1 MRQVKNILT
10 ALMTFSLAFCL
21 FGTPVAFGAEQSG
34 NTIESTSVD
43 AVADDPSLADL
54 ADESDSA
61 SAGTN
66 DGVASA
72 RSAEAVAASAADIE
86 GFRATLTQA
95 WYDMPE
101 GNIDLSAYGLTLDQA
116 NKVWLEIQYDNP
128 LIFWD
133 GEGRWH
139 MRDGIVTGYQNDWS
153 YSKSEVDAMMA
164 AYEEKAAEAI
174 SWTSDDMSDFE
185 KATALNDYLIWNASY
200 QYDTASDL
208 DYTAYGILVNGT
220 GRCAGYAKA
229 YQDLLGR
236 VGIAADYVIGTA
248 KGGSHAWN
256 HIGIDGA
263 WYAVDVT
270 WNDACYLID
279 GTHVDTNDYDGKV
292 SHKYLLKSDMYMA
305 ANGYVVKTA
314 KHTANDA
321 QYDYNHTWPTY
332 SAPAPKKPLCEYCDV
347 ASTDWYV
354 ADGTLDYVVQNGLMK
369 GCNGLFRPS
378 DAITRAEFATILWRY
393 ANPASAA
400 SYNTASARNTTA
412 MADVESGSFYTEAA
426 NWCVEQGVITGVK
439 TASGALFQPN
449 RAVTREEAAAMLVRF
464 AQQQG
469 AAIAPSA
476 KNSASLGA
484 FYDVQDC
491 SSWAISPLACAHE
504 HGIIS
509 GSGNYLR
516 PQDATTR
523 CEAAALLKKTIELIE
538 GPRGR

>member
-1 MRQVKNILT
+1 MRQAKNTLT
-10 ALMTFSLAFCL
+10 ALVVFSLAFCL

-34 NTIESTSVD
+34 STIESAPVD
-43 AVADDPSLADL
+43 TVANDPPLADL

-101 GNIDLSAYGLTLDQA
+101 GNIDLSAYGLTLGQA

-133 GEGRWH
+133 GEGHWR

-153 YSKSEVDAMMA
+153 YSKSDVDAMMA
-164 AYEEKAAEAI
+164 ANGYAAE
-174 SWTSDDMSDFE
+174 
-185 KATALNDYLIWNASY
+185 
-200 QYDTASDL
+200 
-208 DYTAYGILVNGT
+208 
-220 GRCAGYAKA
+220 
-229 YQDLLGR
+229 
-236 VGIAADYVIGTA
+236 
-248 KGGSHAWN
+248 
-256 HIGIDGA
+256 
-263 WYAVDVT
+263 
-270 WNDACYLID
+270 
-279 GTHVDTNDYDGKV
+279 
-292 SHKYLLKSDMYMA
+292 
-305 ANGYVVKTA
+305 TA
-314 KHTANDA
+314 KHAANDA

-332 SAPAPKKPLCEYCDV
+332 SAPAPKKPLSTYHDV
-347 ASTDWYV
+347 ANTDWYV

-369 GCNGLFRPS
+369 GHNGLFRPS

-426 NWCVEQGVITGVK
+426 NWCVAQGVITGVK

-449 RAVTREEAAAMLVRF
+449 HAVTREEAAAMLVRF

-469 AAIAPSA
+469 ADIAPSA
-476 KNSASLGA
+476 KNGASLGA

-491 SSWAISPLACAHE
+491 SSWAVSPLACAHE

-538 GPRGR
+538 GPRRR